1 MIGQSRTYL
10 STRLISHAIRIREK
24 ELNLFHES
32 LTESG
37 LGLGA
42 AFICECAFEVL
53 IEYGS
58 AGREWPHA
66 AIGKTWQSVF
76 VVLMVM
82 TICIAI
88 NCVV

>member
-37 LGLGA
+37 QTHHSLTTLA
-42 AFICECAFEVL
+42 ADSTNNTRRHATSSVTATAYLDRSRECLVL
-53 IEYGS
+53 SG
-58 AGREWPHA
+58 H
-66 AIGKTWQSVF
+66 
-76 VVLMVM
+76 
-82 TICIAI
+82 
-88 NCVV
+88 